1 MAASKGRRVACW
13 AAGIVAV
20 LVFAVIGTWLFA
32 VHEMKQRVL
41 ETLGPLG
48 TAEEID
54 VGLSSIRLSRVRLR
68 GPEGWP
74 TADSLRAERVVLDLD
89 TRALFSNRVH
99 LRNVSVD
106 GFYLSVFRGADGSV
120 NLLPNLK
127 QSATAADANP
137 RDDATQHAAEE
148 KLIDH
153 ISLERGSMEFFD
165 SSVQTPPFRVLVT
178 DARATVD
185 HLHLPALNEPTNL
198 SMAGSIKGP
207 SHTGAVAFGGWMTIA
222 TKDSQTRTTLRSV
235 DLTTIDPYLLRKAG
249 GKAAITGGTIDLTL
263 DATVRHYVIH
273 APGTVTLNHLQ
284 ISDTSNPLDT
294 FLSIPTKAA
303 IAALKNGHDQITLN
317 FELDG
322 NLRDPKFSLN
332 ESLTRKLAA
341 GFAKALGVSTEN
353 VAKGAGDTVK
363 GIGNALI
370 DLLKK

>member
-1 MAASKGRRVACW
+1 MAASKGRRVAAW

-20 LVFAVIGTWLFA
+20 LVLAVLGGWLFA

-48 TAEEID
+48 TAEDID
-54 VGLSSIRLSRVRLR
+54 IGLSSIRLSRVRLR
-68 GPEGWP
+68 GPKGWP
-74 TADSLRAERVVLDLD
+74 TADSLRAERIVLDLD
-89 TRALFSNRVH
+89 TRALLSNRVH
-99 LRNVSVD
+99 LSNVSVD
-106 GFYLSVFRGADGSV
+106 GYYLSAVRSADGSV

-127 QSATAADANP
+127 ESANAADAKSNDAAP
-137 RDDATQHAAEE
+137 RASEE

-153 ISLERGSMEFFD
+153 VSLERGTMEFFD
-165 SSVQTPPFRVLVT
+165 AAVQTPPFRVLIT

-185 HLHLPALNEPTNL
+185 HLHLPALNEPTIIAM
-198 SMAGSIKGP
+198 SGSIKGP
-207 SHTGAVAFGGWMTIA
+207 SHTGTVAFGGWMTIA
-222 TKDSQTRTTLRSV
+222 TKDSHTKTTLRSV

-249 GKAAITGGTIDLTL
+249 GKAAVTGGTIDLTL
-263 DATVRHYVIH
+263 DATVRNYQIH

-284 ISDTSNPLDT
+284 ISDSGNPLDT

-303 IAALKNGHDQITLN
+303 IAALKNGHDQITLS

-322 NLRDPKFSLN
+322 DLRDPKFSLN

-341 GFAKALGVSTEN
+341 GFAKALGVSTEG

-363 GIGNALI
+363 GIGNALLN
-370 DLLKK
+370 LLKK